1 MFSYM
6 SNRKPLEAKLPNKI
20 KRFGKVGLSC
30 LKTLRSR
37 RFLARS
43 RAVTVV
49 ASLKSELRGW
59 ELSTAASDAE
69 RERVFEQD
77 SPTFPDSTT
86 YRGVSPQIVR
96 RKKSPCHPIP
106 QLPER
111 KSTTT

>member
-6 SNRKPLEAKLPNKI
+6 SNRKPLEAKLPNKR

-43 RAVTVV
+43 RAATTL